1 MVVLITLSTYSKH
14 LPKYVHLHLFK
25 EMFAVRHLIRL
36 GSLGSPQNMELGK
49 RRTDDAERLL
59 TEKKN
64 KKYNKYMKNNVR
76 LNIVFWIKSL
86 NIFASFIYRKSKENL
101 TFQGLPVIRGTHRDF
116 RLKGGRNYCKR

>member
-1 MVVLITLSTYSKH
+1 
-14 LPKYVHLHLFK
+14 
-25 EMFAVRHLIRL
+25 
-36 GSLGSPQNMELGK
+36 MELGK

-76 LNIVFWIKSL
+76 LNIVFWIKSF